1 MLHLSASALPQQ
13 FRVSPLIRWT
23 LLLLYVALTLPLPL
37 LAQTTAAPVS
47 PTLLWIGLLL
57 GGVLIYGAL
66 QEQVEVSEAGLG
78 VGYPRW
84 INWLY
89 RRHWHLPWQ
98 EIQTIKPRSTGQG
111 GLVYYL
117 VSQSGEGYLLP
128 MRIAGFAALTRV
140 IQAQTGIDTQSIRP
154 LAQPWM
160 YLILLGCTLG
170 LLLVDASLYAM
181 VLPRG

>member
-1 MLHLSASALPQQ
+1 MTPPLSQQ
-13 FRVSPLIRWT
+13 FRISPLIRLT
-23 LLLLYVALTLPLPL
+23 LLLLYVALTLPLPM
-37 LAQTTAAPVS
+37 LAHTTAAPV
-47 PTLLWIGLLL
+47 PPNLLWIGLLL
-57 GGVLIYGAL
+57 GGVLIYAAL

-84 INWLY
+84 IKWLY
-89 RRHWHLPWQ
+89 RRHWYLPWQ
-98 EIQTIKPRSTGQG
+98 EIQAIKPRSTGQG

-117 VSQSGEGYLLP
+117 VSTSGEGYLLP

-140 IQAQTGIDTQSIRP
+140 IQAHTDLDTQSVRP

-160 YLILLGCTLG
+160 YLILLVCTLV